1 MSQLLQISL
10 GTVPAIIVLVVAAV
24 INRRALL
31 LKIIA
36 MVLLAS
42 VAITGGVLH
51 ISNSQET
58 ASVSRSD
65 AEKSVEMVYAMMATG
80 DTQAA
85 MDLLEDLMAST
96 MYVEEYTLC
105 NARLQAVTGNYT
117 AAKLLYEKAIAAGMD
132 SQDLQAEYDLAQ
144 RCLNANNLDLVLL
157 QQNSNYA
164 AGIENLDAILAD
176 NRQAKEQIVETV
188 NLAVQTRAEENPEL
202 LAEAAAAVLEADT
215 IYELYLEDQPFDEEQ
230 AAAIIKK
237 LNAVEKKYPELF
249 AQPSLRI
256 ARLKMRLATGDF
268 EALAKDVNETSDYRE
283 LMVVSELYLNG
294 YITKKDFSKTYGRDN
309 LQMYKDILAQLK
321 EIYSTHYINESA
333 AQRNKVKDYIDQ
345 LEYLVENPAI
355 AQLQSDLQSYAD
367 SYNASDSS
375 KVYLQLSSLAQDQ
388 GNDTAADNH
397 LASALNAVGSCTDPD
412 YTGPMYDLIGAMN
425 DRENTEGL
433 KNVNQYV
440 EQILDNSTT
449 LPMHGSILIPR
460 EEEEEEEEEKKF
472 DFATYF
478 ADYVSKKRTSINIIN
493 MNTESFPEVV
503 VEVSIDGGIAST
515 AERLKSILK
524 VEDCGE
530 NIPSFKVEDI
540 TNNHTNIIL
549 VCDVSG
555 SMDGSPI
562 SSLRSAV
569 SRFIAD
575 KTDKE
580 NIGIVTFS
588 SGVEAVY
595 GLNSTVE
602 ELNAAV
608 SNMDASGGTD
618 MYSAVLHAISMLEY
632 DPEAANVIILMSDGY
647 DNYSVSHSTIQNNVC
662 QPCKDKGI
670 VLYSIGLGND
680 VDSSYLN
687 SFAAGTG
694 GSYLYVSDD
703 LTLETFYEYLH
714 NLLANRYRITYT
726 ATDETYAQRFSKL
739 SLRTDS
745 LAYDL
750 GYYYIDIQQEEEELK
765 DKYVHGLDVRQLYK
779 SKDKKDQTVNLLVS
793 NFEEDDVVSVSISGK
808 QSYNLS
814 CRRISDS
821 KYELTIPANI
831 AVGIYDMHV
840 TVNGYVASFTE
851 ELLIAAEDVK
861 TVFGPYAFTCSLA
874 EQNEETIT
882 MYGNVCLN
890 GWLYFNGTVTLTG
903 DLENDYSIVLSEFA
917 GSSIYY
923 NAGTA
928 TGLAKWIGEKGF
940 DVPVGMLGYVTL
952 YNDKDHEPTSSD
964 YKVVPT
970 DITQLSLYQMIL
982 TEPCLS
988 LYPYHLSLDIGEFMT
1003 NFENQG
1009 KIMTSGAG
1017 MKLFTFEFD
1026 GSVILTSQSI
1036 DFTATIG
1043 ANQNEKMDYC
1053 AGTVGKTPVKFSK
1066 TNIEVSIDTLEDDY
1080 SLTFKTQLSF
1090 LKADGLGFKLK
1101 WGESFKMKE
1110 VRFYYDREL
1119 SVKFGSV
1126 PVSFSDFQLAVKDI
1140 DKSNNPLDWTFSGQ
1154 TDIGVADVSSVLP
1167 KLEKYVGDVEFVTLD
1182 DTTLTFSLKEKYILL
1197 KADVKVMK
1205 ELDVATVTIQCGK
1218 INYNNSLL
1226 GFDGTDIGGIITTVE
1241 RTLEWK
1247 SDRCD
1252 ISLSGTAQF
1261 VLSDTVIGI
1270 SLNSSASIEVKW
1282 WVFSKTA
1289 ALDGKSFV
1297 GVYIAEDNDV
1307 IFTVRATGE
1316 INGKKKGINV
1326 MWSSKHGGE
1335 TDTKFY

>member
-1 MSQLLQISL
+1 MSQLLQISI
-10 GTVPAIIVLVVAAV
+10 GTVPAIIVLMVAAV
-24 INRRALL
+24 INRKALL
-31 LKIIA
+31 PKIIA

-42 VAITGGVLH
+42 VAVTGGVMH
-51 ISNSQET
+51 ITNSRET
-58 ASVSRSD
+58 GAVSRAD
-65 AEKSVEMVYAMMATG
+65 AEKSVELVYAMMATG

-85 MDLLEDLMAST
+85 MDLLEDMMAST
-96 MYVEEYTLC
+96 LYVEEYTLC
-105 NARLQAVTGNYT
+105 NARLQAVTGNYP
-117 AAKLLYEKAIAAGMD
+117 AAKLLYEKVISAGMNT
-132 SQDLQAEYDLAQ
+132 QELQAEYDLVQ
-144 RCLNANNLDLVLL
+144 RCLVANNLDMVLL

-176 NRQAKEQIVETV
+176 HRQAKHDIVEVV
-188 NLAVQTRAEENPEL
+188 NLAIQTRAEENPEL
-202 LAEAAAAVLEADT
+202 LAEAAQAVLDADI
-215 IYELYLEDQPFDEEQ
+215 IYDLYLQDQSFDTEQ
-230 AAAIIKK
+230 ATAIIKK
-237 LNAVEKKYPELF
+237 LNSVEKKYPDLF
-249 AQPSLRI
+249 AQPSLRL
-256 ARLKMRLATGDF
+256 ARLKMRLATEDF
-268 EALAKDVNETSDYRE
+268 DALAEDVNEFSDYRE

-294 YITKKDFSKTYGRDN
+294 YISKKDFAKDYGRDN
-309 LQMYKDILAQLK
+309 LQMYKDVLAQLK
-321 EIYSTHYINESA
+321 EVYSTHYINESA
-333 AQRNKVKDYIDQ
+333 AQRNKVKDYIAQ

-355 AQLQSDLQSYAD
+355 AKLQSDLEAYAE

-375 KVYLQLSSLAQDQ
+375 KVYLQLSGLAQHQ

-397 LASALNAVGSCTDPD
+397 LANAMNSVGSCTDSG
-412 YTGPMYDLIGAMN
+412 YTEPMYNLIGAIN
-425 DRENTEGL
+425 DKENTEGL

-460 EEEEEEEEEKKF
+460 EEEEEEEEKF

-493 MNTESFPEVV
+493 MNTSNFPEVV

-515 AERLKSILK
+515 TERLKSILK

-530 NIPSFKVEDI
+530 NIPSFKVEDT
-540 TNNHTNIIL
+540 TNKRTNIIL

-569 SRFIAD
+569 SRFIGD

-608 SNMDASGGTD
+608 AGMDASGGTD
-618 MYSAVLHAISMLEY
+618 MYSAVRHAITMLEY

-647 DNYSVSHSTIQNNVC
+647 DNSPASYSSIQNYIC

-670 VLYSIGLGND
+670 VLYSIGLGSD
-680 VDSSYLN
+680 VDSNYLN

-714 NLLANRYRITYT
+714 NMLANRYRITYT

-750 GYYYIDIQQEEEELK
+750 GYYYIDIEQEEEELK
-765 DKYVHGLDVRQLYK
+765 DKYVHGLDVRQLFK

-793 NFEEDDVVSVSISGK
+793 NFEEDDAVSVTISGK
-808 QSYNLS
+808 QSYSLS
-814 CRRISDS
+814 CRRVSDS
-821 KYELTIPANI
+821 QYELTIPANI
-831 AVGIYDMHV
+831 AVGVYDLHV
-840 TVNGYVASFTE
+840 TVNGYVASFTQ
-851 ELLIAAEDVK
+851 ELLIAAEEVK

-890 GWLYFNGTVTLTG
+890 NWLYFNGTVTLTG
-903 DLENDYSIVLSEFA
+903 DLENDFSIVMSEFS
-917 GSSIYY
+917 GSSVYY

-928 TGLAKWIGEKGF
+928 TGIAKWLGEKGYS
-940 DVPVGMLGYVTL
+940 VPVGMLGYVTL
-952 YNDKDHEPTSSD
+952 YNDKDHDPTSSD
-964 YKVVPT
+964 YKVTPT
-970 DITQLSLYQMIL
+970 DITELSLYQL
-982 TEPCLS
+982 SFSKPCLS
-988 LYPYHLSLDIGEFMT
+988 LYPYHLSLDIDEFVT
-1003 NFENQG
+1003 NFENQ
-1009 KIMTSGAG
+1009 KMIMASAAAG
-1017 MKLFTFEFD
+1017 EKLFTFDFD
-1026 GSVILTSQSI
+1026 GSVILTNKSI
-1036 DFTATIG
+1036 DFTAKIG
-1043 ANQNEKMDYC
+1043 AKQNEKMDYKV
-1053 AGTVGKTPVKFSK
+1053 GVVGKTPVKFSK
-1066 TNIEVSIDTLEDDY
+1066 SNIEVSIDTLDDDY
-1080 SLTFKTQLSF
+1080 SLTYKTQLSF

-1101 WGESFKMKE
+1101 WGEGFKMKE

-1119 SVKFGSV
+1119 SVKFGAV

-1140 DKSNNPLDWTFSGQ
+1140 NKSDNPLDWTFSGQ

-1197 KADVKVMK
+1197 SADVKVMK
-1205 ELDVATVTIQCGK
+1205 ELDVATVTIQCGR
-1218 INYNNSLL
+1218 ISYSNSLL

-1241 RTLEWK
+1241 RTLDWD

-1261 VLSDTVIGI
+1261 VLTDTVIGV
-1270 SLNSSASIEVKW
+1270 SLNSSASIEVRW

-1297 GVYIAEDNDV
+1297 GVYIGEDNDA

-1316 INGKKKGINV
+1316 VNGKKKGINV
-1326 MWSSKHGGE
+1326 MWSAKHGGE